1 VERAVPGL
9 RGGTD
14 MSHVRKF
21 VVALLTA
28 VGVALTAGL
37 LPEDLAEWVPVLVAF
52 CGAYGV
58 WAVPNE

>member
-1 VERAVPGL
+1 M
-9 RGGTD
+9 T
-14 MSHVRKF
+14 HVRKF

-37 LPEDLAEWVPVLVAF
+37 LPEHLAEWVPVLVAF